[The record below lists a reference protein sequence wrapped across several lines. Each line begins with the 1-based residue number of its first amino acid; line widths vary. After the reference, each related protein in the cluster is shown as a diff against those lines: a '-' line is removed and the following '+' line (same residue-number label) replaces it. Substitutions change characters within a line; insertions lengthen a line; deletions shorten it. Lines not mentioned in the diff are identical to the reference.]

1 MRITA
6 QLVVGALAGLL
17 YVLASHWLMTA
28 APHSSW
34 NAVALLTPMLMLI
47 VLMAWRARQRVLAL
61 VGLAVLA
68 ALVLN
73 AGLGQGVP
81 QRWLFLGQHVVIHL
95 ALAALFGISL
105 RRGSEALISS
115 VARHVHGHLT
125 PDMARYSRK
134 VTIAWVLYFVAM
146 AALSVGLFLF
156 APFDA
161 WAAFANWLTP
171 FAVAL
176 MFGGE
181 HLLRYRLHPEFERV
195 RIAQVIAAYARRASS
210 QPDEMSNHSG
220 LAKP

>member
-6 QLVVGALAGLL
+6 QLVMGALAGLL

-28 APHSSW
+28 APQSSW

-47 VLMAWRARQRVLAL
+47 VLMAWRARQRVVAL

-68 ALVLN
+68 ALALN
-73 AGLGQGVP
+73 AWLGQGVP

-125 PDMARYSRK
+125 PAMAHYSRK
-134 VTIAWVLYFVAM
+134 VTIAWVLYFIAM

-176 MFGGE
+176 MFSGE

-195 RIAQVIAAYARRASS
+195 RIAQVIAAYARRASP
-210 QPDEMSNHSG
+210 QAAEVSNHSG

>member
-1 MRITA
+1 MRVAA
-6 QLVVGALAGLL
+6 QVVMGALAGLL
-17 YVLASHWLMTA
+17 YVWASHWLMTA

-34 NAVALLTPMLMLI
+34 NAVALLAPMLMLI
-47 VLMAWRARQRVLAL
+47 VLMAWRARQRAVAL

-68 ALVLN
+68 VLVLT
-73 AGLGQGVP
+73 AGLGRGVP

-134 VTIAWVLYFVAM
+134 VTIAWVLYFITM
-146 AALSVGLFLF
+146 AALSVALFKF

-171 FAVAL
+171 LAVML

-195 RIAQVIAAYARRASS
+195 RMVQVIAAYARRTSPQSA
-210 QPDEMSNHSG
+210 EVSNHSG
-220 LAKP
+220 LVKP

>member
-6 QLVVGALAGLL
+6 QLVMGALAGLL
-17 YVLASHWLMTA
+17 YVWASHWLMTA
-28 APHSSW
+28 APPSSW
-34 NAVALLTPMLMLI
+34 NAVALLAPMLMLI
-47 VLMAWRARQRVLAL
+47 VWMAWGARQRVVAL

-68 ALVLN
+68 ALGLN
-73 AGLGQGVP
+73 AALGQGVP
-81 QRWLFLGQHVVIHL
+81 QRWLFVGQHVVIHL

-125 PDMARYSRK
+125 PAMARYSRK
-134 VTIAWVLYFVAM
+134 VTIAWVLYFIGM
-146 AALSVGLFLF
+146 AAMSVALFLF

-161 WAAFANWLTP
+161 WATFANWLTP
-171 FAVAL
+171 LAVAL

-195 RIAQVIAAYARRASS
+195 RMVQVIAAYARRSTPPNA
-210 QPDEMSNHSG
+210 QAPNHSG

>member
-6 QLVVGALAGLL
+6 QLVMGALAGLL
-17 YVLASHWLMTA
+17 YVWASHWLMTA
-28 APHSSW
+28 APPSSW
-34 NAVALLTPMLMLI
+34 NAVALLAPMLMLI
-47 VLMAWRARQRVLAL
+47 VLMAWRVRQRAMAL
-61 VGLAVLA
+61 VGLGILV
-68 ALVLN
+68 ALGLN

-115 VARHVHGHLT
+115 LARHVHGHLT

-134 VTIAWVLYFVAM
+134 VTIAWVLYFIAM
-146 AALSVGLFLF
+146 AMLSAALFLF

-171 FAVAL
+171 LAVAL
-176 MFGGE
+176 MFGSE

-195 RIAQVIAAYARRASS
+195 RMVQVIAAYARRAAPSAAES
-210 QPDEMSNHSG
+210 PNHSG